1 MWNLQS
7 LEGIRILIETAFDD
21 REDRKMYYEQTELLS
36 PFKWKKMRLN
46 LMLNT
51 LRQHKL
57 KEGLTSVEV
66 NTDKGSNYDREY
78 LEPWCEKVRERM
90 LQYEPVKML
99 WPELSGKGL
108 GYRKPGS
115 GVFGR
120 ATKNDAGES

>member
-21 REDRKMYYEQTELLS
+21 REDREMYYKQTELLS

-90 LQYEPVKML
+90 LQYEPIETL

-108 GYRKPGS
+108 GYRKPRP
-115 GVFGR
+115 GVFGS
-120 ATKNDAGES
+120 APKNDAGES

>member
-21 REDRKMYYEQTELLS
+21 REDREMYYKQTELLS

-66 NTDKGSNYDREY
+66 NTDKGSNYDRKY
-78 LEPWCEKVRERM
+78 LEPWCKKVRERM
-90 LQYEPVKML
+90 LQYEPMKML
-99 WPELSGKGL
+99 WPELLGKGL
-108 GYRKPGS
+108 GYRKPRP

-120 ATKNDAGES
+120 ATKNDAGDS

>member
-1 MWNLQS
+1 
-7 LEGIRILIETAFDD
+7 
-21 REDRKMYYEQTELLS
+21 
-36 PFKWKKMRLN
+36 
-46 LMLNT
+46 
-51 LRQHKL
+51 L

-66 NTDKGSNYDREY
+66 NTDKGS
-78 LEPWCEKVRERM
+78 
-90 LQYEPVKML
+90 ML